1 MRGLFKEVR
10 SHLGLLLVLAV
21 ALGGLFFL
29 FELFGGLTS
38 DGPRDLLTTKDAAD
52 SAASEIPS
60 GASLIA
66 VVAPAMSILLG
77 LAALLLLKRRFKDSE
92 GRRWTAL
99 LPGGVVVVGLLGTGV
114 YLVASMVFGEGL
126 PFGGVDYGEH
136 PVKTEGV
143 APLGLTL
150 LAAFV
155 VTVGLVAVAKPKL
168 LPIPLLAWLTAAL
181 VFGMFGSDAIYGVN
195 LFKHHSVVETTPDY
209 TGAVN
214 VYWKPVTGTMEG
226 EGQLGQ
232 AGLTGQPGEPSDQ
245 DAPLS
250 VEDYVYALI
259 HGSPEEKVEAVS
271 ELAGMADP
279 TVIPALIEALGDIN
293 EDVRTAAE
301 SALVEALGG
310 DDLEVSAAAE
320 SALVEALGD
329 PAIGVKDSAEW
340 ILSDIGASRTP
351 LESGA
356 ALVYIGDQV
365 FWAPGTSASRV
376 STPDDRPV
384 FEVSGASATG
394 YLRTDAGDEYTG
406 QGWTRTDPVELAYAA
421 RTPTRQLVYA
431 VLIEDGN
438 VDILPWEDA
447 GASLL
452 LWPESPAEET
462 SRQRITVSAHEP
474 GRKVPAGALP
484 TTIGAEF
491 FDTDGRYRPFSGTF
505 STDVEVDEY
514 GWMSGVYRFSE
525 EEMLAAQAYSDPIA
539 LGLPEN
545 VPERV
550 RLLAEEITEEH
561 ESVYE
566 KARALAWHLR
576 DNYEYAFATEDDEAL
591 PEGRDAVDWFLFDT
605 KKGTCGQFSSAF
617 VVLARSVG
625 IPARVVSGWVISEG
639 VERQTVYADQAHQW
653 AEVAF
658 EGIGWRRFEPTP
670 FNGAPFRATVMEA
683 WEDELDRLGDKLLS
697 NPDLDDRLGAI
708 DELLEY
714 SEIAP
719 ETLTDVSDPLIDA
732 LGSDEAAEVRA
743 KAAETLGDEG
753 YRNAIDPLISALHE
767 DEAEEVRAEAANALA
782 KLKGD
787 KVIDALIKALKED
800 ESALVRGL

>member
-1 MRGLFKEVR
+1 MRGLFREVR

-77 LAALLLLKRRFKDSE
+77 LAALLLLKRRFKDSK
-92 GRRWTAL
+92 GRGWTAL
-99 LPGGVVVVGLLGTGV
+99 LLGGVVAVGLLGTGV
-114 YLVASMVFGEGL
+114 YLVASSVFGEGL

-214 VYWKPVTGTMEG
+214 VYWRPATGTTEG
-226 EGQLGQ
+226 EGLP
-232 AGLTGQPGEPSDQ
+232 GLSGQPGQTTEQDQ
-245 DAPLS
+245 AS
-250 VEDYVYALI
+250 SEVDYFNVLI
-259 HGSPEEKVEAVS
+259 HGSPDEKVEAVA

-279 TVIPALIEALGDIN
+279 TVIPALVEALGDIN

-310 DDLEVSAAAE
+310 DDPEVSAAAE

-329 PAIGVKDSAEW
+329 PDIGVKGAAEW
-340 ILSDIGASRTP
+340 ILSDIGASMTP

-431 VLIEDGN
+431 VLIEDGD
-438 VDILPWEDA
+438 VDILPWEGA

-491 FDTDGRYRPFSGTF
+491 FDTDGLYRPFSGTF

-514 GWMSGVYRFSE
+514 GWMSGVHRFSE
-525 EEMLAAQAYSDPIA
+525 EEMLAAQAYSDSTA

-670 FNGAPFRATVMEA
+670 SNGAPFRATVMEA
-683 WEDELDRLGDKLLS
+683 WKDELDRLGDKLLS
-697 NPDLDDRLGAI
+697 NPDLDKRLGAI
-708 DELLEY
+708 DELLAY

-732 LGSDEAAEVRA
+732 LGSDEATEIRA

-767 DEAEEVRAEAANALA
+767 DEAEEVRAEAAKALA

-787 KVIDALIKALKED
+787 KAVDALIKALKED